1 MYAFKVTSFNYL
13 RGFIEEM
20 GVSRGLSTYPFSLLD
35 QHLRKNIISRWEK
48 ECLQRNFAIGQL
60 RFKSIGF
67 KLPRVLI
74 FYLLVKF
81 IYSEKVTKF
90 CKIFTLILSY
100 VVPVKS
106 KVEILQN
113 FVAFLEYMNFTTLQA
128 RTTLS
133 FEEDTT
139 GKLTVKA
146 SVFFNCRRNRQTLP
160 FWTA

>member
-48 ECLQRNFAIGQL
+48 ECLKRNFAIGQL

-90 CKIFTLILSY
+90 CEISTLLLSY

-106 KVEILQN
+106 RVDISQN
-113 FVAFLEYMNFTTLQA
+113 FEAFSDYMNFKHYRFQNL
-128 RTTLS
+128 
-133 FEEDTT
+133 T
-139 GKLTVKA
+139 GLIILKQRKFWSYTFGRFHFMHYYI
-146 SVFFNCRRNRQTLP
+146 SGFF
-160 FWTA
+160 